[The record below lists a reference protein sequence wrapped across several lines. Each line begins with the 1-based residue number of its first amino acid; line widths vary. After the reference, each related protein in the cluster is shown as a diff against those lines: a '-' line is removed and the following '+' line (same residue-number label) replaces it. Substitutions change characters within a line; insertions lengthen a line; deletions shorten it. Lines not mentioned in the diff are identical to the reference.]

1 MAVAKVVSTPPR
13 WLKVAAFTAR
23 ASLSL
28 LATAWIVLLTVWG
41 ALHFVIV
48 PRIAEFRP
56 LLQEQAS
63 RMLGVSVQIGDI
75 VATSNGVIPSF
86 ELSQVRL
93 FDAQGRE
100 VLKLPRILVAL
111 SARSLLVLGLEQLTI
126 DGPVLN
132 VRRAPDGQIWVAG
145 VALPKDEKGSS
156 AGADWIFSQ
165 PELAIRNGTVTWID
179 ELRAAPALTLTGV
192 DGVLRNQQRGHAMR
206 LQANPPPDW
215 GERLSVSGLFKQRLL
230 TLHAGAWRE
239 WEGVLFADLPQTDLS
254 HVRHYADLGV
264 NVVQGVG
271 ALRVWADVRQGAFTG
286 ATADVALHRVQV
298 MVKPELE
305 ALGLLQVS
313 GRLGV
318 KVLADGLE
326 FSTQALQFDTE
337 DGLRWPGG
345 NMRVSLFTGDARR
358 SASGELVADRLDL
371 AALARIASRLPLDEA
386 VQVQLQQLAPK
397 GLIERFQGSWQG
409 SKGELSSFAVKGR
422 AVGLA
427 LAPQAEGQGIRPGFA
442 GADIDFDFTQQGG
455 RARIAVRQGRI
466 DAPGLFEEP
475 VMELEQLNGDVQWK
489 IDGQHIS
496 LSISD
501 MHFGNADLQ
510 GVAQLKWQTDATTPS
525 PGLLDLQGNLSR
537 AEARRIFRYLPLPI
551 SKDVRDYVR
560 DAISAGTATQVR
572 FKVKGAL
579 EDFPY
584 TVPKS
589 GEFRVTANLQDV
601 DYAYVP
607 YVPPGPTSNKTN
619 NDLPWPALSGLDA
632 ELVIDHT
639 SLQVRAARSK
649 VAGFAGL
656 QLNKIDSVIHDLYG
670 NASVTVNA
678 SAQGPLAEMLGLVNR
693 SPLATLTGQ
702 ALANATATGQ
712 ADYRFKLGIPLDAVD
727 RTSVQGSVVLA
738 GNDLQLSSTIP
749 RLARARGT
757 VSFSENGF
765 SVANGQARVLG
776 GDMRIDGGWS
786 NSGASKP
793 LAGALRLQGIATVE
807 GIRQARELGFVSRL
821 AQYAS
826 GSASYSAVLGSRAGT
841 PELLVTSNLTG
852 VALNLPAPFAK
863 TAEAVMP
870 LRLETTVV
878 RSAPLQEQIQ
888 LELGQP
894 SGQSGQSG
902 QSGRLGSVVYVRDLS
917 GTEPRV
923 VRGAI
928 ALGLAADEAVSMP
941 TEGVTAN
948 VNVAGLDLDAWSDV
962 ASRLAASE
970 SPAAPAAPVSSPA
983 SPASSAVGMGYLPNR
998 LALRVGE
1005 LTLGGRKLNRVLI
1018 GSGREG
1024 LLWRA
1029 NLDASEL
1036 NGYVEY
1042 RQPTGPAPGRLYA
1055 RLARLAIAQGTAQ
1068 DVENLLDEQPASIP
1082 ALDVVVED
1090 FELRGKKLGR
1100 MEVDAINLSAAPGAV
1115 GGGARE
1121 WRLNRFNITTP
1132 EAVLAASGNW
1142 ANVSAST
1149 VPAIGRSIR
1158 ERRRTLLNFKLE
1170 INEAGELLNRFGMR
1184 DVLRKGR
1191 GKIEGQV
1198 AWMGSPITL
1207 DYASMS
1213 GNFNVLVENGQFLKA
1228 EPGIAKLLG
1237 VLSLQALPRRLTLD
1251 FRDVFSQGFSFDF
1264 IRGDVAIEQGIAKT
1278 NNLQMKGV
1286 NAAVLMEG
1294 QADIAR
1300 ETQNIKVVV
1309 VPEINA
1315 GSASL
1320 VASAIN
1326 PMVGLS
1332 TFLAQ
1337 LILRKPLIEA
1347 ATQEFVVDGSWV
1359 DPRVTKV
1366 KRNFAKPEGI
1376 Q

>member
-1 MAVAKVVSTPPR
+1 MTVAKVISTPPR

-23 ASLSL
+23 ASLTL
-28 LATAWIVLLTVWG
+28 LATAWIVLLTVWS
-41 ALHFVIV
+41 ALHFIIV

-86 ELSQVRL
+86 ELSQVSL
-93 FDAQGRE
+93 FDAQGHE

-111 SARSLLVLGLEQLTI
+111 SARSLLVLGLEQLTF

-145 VALPKDEKGSS
+145 VALPKDEKGGST
-156 AGADWIFSQ
+156 GTDWIFSQ
-165 PELAIRNGTVTWID
+165 PELAIRNGTVTWTD

-192 DGVLRNQQRGHAMR
+192 DWVLRNQQRGHAMR
-206 LQANPPPDW
+206 LEANPPPAW
-215 GERLSVSGLFKQRLL
+215 GKRLGLSGLFKQRLL
-230 TLHAGAWRE
+230 SLHAGAWRE
-239 WEGVLFADLPQTDLS
+239 WDGVLFADLPQTDLS
-254 HVRHYADLGV
+254 HVRNYADLGV
-264 NVVQGVG
+264 HVVQGVG
-271 ALRVWADVRQGAFTG
+271 ALRVWADVHQGAFTG
-286 ATADVALHRVQV
+286 AIADVALHRVQV

-305 ALGLLQVS
+305 ALGLSQVS

-337 DGLRWPGG
+337 DGLHWPGG
-345 NMRVSLFTGDARR
+345 NVRVALFTGDARR

-371 AALARIASRLPLDEA
+371 AALARIASRLPLDES
-386 VQVQLQQLAPK
+386 VHTHLQGLSPK
-397 GLIERFQGSWQG
+397 GLIERLEGSWQG
-409 SKGELSSFAVKGR
+409 SIEELSQFAVKGR
-422 AVGLA
+422 AVGLE
-427 LAPQAEGQGIRPGFA
+427 LAPQAAERGAEQGIRPGFG
-442 GADIDFDFTQQGG
+442 GADIDFDFNQQGG
-455 RARIAVRQGRI
+455 RARIAVHQGRI
-466 DAPGLFEEP
+466 DAPGLFEDP
-475 VMELEQLNGDVQWK
+475 LIELEQLSGNAQWK

-496 LSISD
+496 LAVSD
-501 MHFGNADLQ
+501 LHFGNADLQ
-510 GVAQLKWQTDATTPS
+510 GVAQLKWQTDAATPL
-525 PGLLDLQGNLSR
+525 PGLIDLQGNLSR
-537 AEARRIFRYLPLPI
+537 AEANRVFRYLPLPI

-560 DAISAGTATQVR
+560 DAISTGTASQVR

-579 EDFPY
+579 QDFPY
-584 TVPKS
+584 TAPKS
-589 GEFRVTANLQDV
+589 GEFRITASLQDV

-607 YVPPGPTSNKTN
+607 YVPANPTSD

-639 SLQVRAARSK
+639 SLQVKGARSK

-678 SAQGPLAEMLGLVNR
+678 SAQGPLADMLGLVNR
-693 SPLATLTGQ
+693 SPLATLTGKV
-702 ALANATATGQ
+702 LANATATGQ
-712 ADYRFKLGIPLDAVD
+712 ADYRFKLGIPLDAVE
-727 RTSVQGSVVLA
+727 RASVQGSVALT

-826 GSASYSAVLGSRAGT
+826 GSASYSAVLGSRAGM
-841 PELLVTSNLTG
+841 PELLVTSNLVG
-852 VALNLPAPFAK
+852 LALNLPAPFMK

-878 RSAPLQEQIQ
+878 RSSPFPPFSPLQDQLQ
-888 LELGQP
+888 LEL
-894 SGQSGQSG
+894 G
-902 QSGRLGSVVYVRDLS
+902 QSGRLGSVVYVRDIS
-917 GTEPRV
+917 GAEPRV
-923 VRGAI
+923 VRGAV
-928 ALGLAADEAVSMP
+928 ALGLAADESVSMP

-948 VNVAGLDLDAWSDV
+948 VNVASLDLDAWSDV

-970 SPAAPAAPVSSPA
+970 PPA
-983 SPASSAVGMGYLPNR
+983 SPASSASSTVSMGYLPNK

-1005 LTLGGRKLNRVLI
+1005 LTMGGRKLNRVFI
-1018 GSGREG
+1018 GSGRDG

-1042 RQPTGPAPGRLYA
+1042 RQSTGPAAGRLYA
-1055 RLARLAIAQGTAQ
+1055 RLARLAIAQSAAQ

-1100 MEVDAINLSAAPGAV
+1100 MEVDAVNLSAAA

-1121 WRLNRFNITTP
+1121 WRLNRFNIRTP
-1132 EAVLAASGNW
+1132 EAVLEASGNW
-1142 ANVSAST
+1142 ANVTSAA
-1149 VPAIGRSIR
+1149 PAAGRSIR
-1158 ERRRTLLNFKLE
+1158 ERRRTLMNFRLE
-1170 INEAGELLNRFGMR
+1170 ISDAGELLNRFGMR
-1184 DVLRKGR
+1184 DVVRKGR

-1213 GNFNVLVENGQFLKA
+1213 GNFNVLVENGQFLKT

-1264 IRGDVAIEQGIAKT
+1264 VRGDVTIEQGIAKT

-1294 QADIAR
+1294 QADIAH

-1309 VPEINA
+1309 IPEINA

-1320 VASAIN
+1320 IASAIN

-1347 ATQEFVVDGSWV
+1347 ATQEFVVDGSWL

-1366 KRNFAKPEGI
+1366 KRNMGNFAKPEGI

>member
-28 LATAWIVLLTVWG
+28 LAAAWIVLLTVWG
-41 ALHFVIV
+41 ALHFIIV

-100 VLKLPRILVAL
+100 VLTLPRIVVAL

-145 VALPKDEKGSS
+145 VALPKDDKGSS
-156 AGADWIFSQ
+156 AGADWVFSQ
-165 PELAIRNGTVTWID
+165 PELAMRNGTVIWTD

-192 DGVLRNQQRGHAMR
+192 DWVLRNQQRGHAMR
-206 LQANPPPDW
+206 LQANPPPEW
-215 GERLSVSGLFKQRLL
+215 GQRLSVSGIFKQRLL
-230 TLHAGAWRE
+230 SLHAGAWRE
-239 WEGVLFADLPQTDLS
+239 WDGVLFADLPQTDLS

-264 NVVQGVG
+264 DVEQGVG

-286 ATADVALHRVQV
+286 ATADVALNRVQV

-305 ALGLLQVS
+305 ALGLSQVS
-313 GRLGV
+313 GRLGL

-337 DGLRWPGG
+337 DGLHWPGG
-345 NMRVSLFTGDARR
+345 NVRVALFSGDARKA
-358 SASGELVADRLDL
+358 ASGELVADRLDL

-386 VQVQLQQLAPK
+386 VQAHVQQLAPK

-409 SKGELSSFAVKGR
+409 SSKELSSFAVKGR
-422 AVGLA
+422 AVGLE
-427 LAPQAEGQGIRPGFA
+427 LAAQTQEQGTRPGFA

-455 RARIAVRQGRI
+455 RARIAVRQGHV

-475 VMELEQLNGDVQWK
+475 LIALEQLSGDVQWK
-489 IDGQHIS
+489 IDGQDIS
-496 LSISD
+496 LAISD
-501 MHFGNADLQ
+501 LHFGNADLQ
-510 GVAQLKWQTDATTPS
+510 GVAQIKWQTDAATPL
-525 PGLLDLQGNLSR
+525 PGLLDLQANLSR
-537 AEARRIFRYLPLPI
+537 AEARRVFRYLPLPI
-551 SKDVRDYVR
+551 SKEVRDYVR
-560 DAISAGTATQVR
+560 DSISTGTAAQVR

-579 EDFPY
+579 QDFPY

-589 GEFRVTANLQDV
+589 GEFRVTADLRDV

-607 YVPPGPTSNKTN
+607 PIPPSPASNKAN
-619 NDLPWPALSGLDA
+619 NDPPWPALSGLDA

-639 SLQVRAARSK
+639 SLQIKGARSK

-712 ADYRFKLGIPLDAVD
+712 ADYRFKLGIPLAALE
-727 RTSVQGSVVLA
+727 RSSVQGSVVLA

-765 SVANGQARVLG
+765 SITNGQARALG
-776 GDMRIDGGWS
+776 GDMRMDGGWS
-786 NSGASKP
+786 SPGAAKP
-793 LAGALRLQGIATVE
+793 SANTSNTLRLQGVATVE
-807 GIRQARELGFVSRL
+807 GIRQAKELGFVSRL

-826 GSASYSAVLGSRAGT
+826 GSAAYSAVLGSRAGT
-841 PELLVTSNLTG
+841 PELLVTSNLAG

-863 TAEAVMP
+863 TAEATMP
-870 LRLETTVV
+870 LRLESTVV
-878 RSAPLQEQIQ
+878 RSSPSSPLQDQVQ
-888 LELGQP
+888 LELGQA

-923 VRGAI
+923 VRGAV
-928 ALGLAADEAVSMP
+928 ALGLAADESVSMP

-948 VNVAGLDLDAWSDV
+948 VNVASLDLDAWSDV
-962 ASRLAASE
+962 VSRLSASETPAAAS
-970 SPAAPAAPVSSPA
+970 SLA
-983 SPASSAVGMGYLPNR
+983 MGYLPNR

-1005 LTLGGRKLNRVLI
+1005 LTIGGRKLNRVLI

-1055 RLARLAIAQGTAQ
+1055 RLARLAIAQSTAQ

-1100 MEVDAINLSAAPGAV
+1100 MEVDAINLSAAPGAA

-1142 ANVSAST
+1142 ANVSASAA
-1149 VPAIGRSIR
+1149 PAPGRSIR
-1158 ERRRTLLNFKLE
+1158 ERRRTLLNFRLD
-1170 INEAGELLNRFGMR
+1170 INDAGELLNRFGMR
-1184 DVLRKGR
+1184 EVLRKGR

-1207 DYASMS
+1207 DYASMG

-1366 KRNFAKPEGI
+1366 KRNMGNFAKPEGM

>member
-1 MAVAKVVSTPPR
+1 MTVAKVISTPPR

-48 PRIAEFRP
+48 PRITEFRP

-63 RMLGVSVQIGDI
+63 RMLGVSVRIGDI

-86 ELSQVRL
+86 ELSQVHL
-93 FDAQGRE
+93 FDAQGLE

-132 VRRAPDGQIWVAG
+132 VRRAPDGQIWIAG
-145 VALPKDEKGSS
+145 VALSKDEKGSS

-165 PELAIRNGTVTWID
+165 PELAIRNGTVIWTD

-192 DGVLRNQQRGHAMR
+192 DWVLRNQQRGHAMR
-206 LQANPPPDW
+206 LEANPPPAW
-215 GERLSVSGLFKQRLL
+215 GGRLSVSGIFRQRLL
-230 TLHAGAWRE
+230 SLHAGAWRE
-239 WEGVLFADLPQTDLS
+239 WDGVLFADMPQTDLS
-254 HVRHYADLGV
+254 HVRNYADLGV

-271 ALRVWADVRQGAFTG
+271 ALRVWADVHQGAFTG
-286 ATADVALHRVQV
+286 ATADVALHRVQA

-305 ALGLLQVS
+305 ALGLSQVS

-318 KVLADGLE
+318 KVLAQGLE

-337 DGLRWPGG
+337 DGLHWPGG
-345 NMRVSLFTGDARR
+345 NVRVALFTGDAKDARQ
-358 SASGELVADRLDL
+358 SASGSGELVADRLDL

-386 VQVQLQQLAPK
+386 VRAHLQELAPK
-397 GLIERFQGSWQG
+397 GLIERLEGNWQDSG
-409 SKGELSSFAVKGR
+409 GELSGFAAKGR
-422 AVGLA
+422 VVGLE
-427 LAPQAEGQGIRPGFA
+427 LAPQTAEQGMRPGFG
-442 GADIDFDFTQQGG
+442 GADIDFDFTRQGG
-455 RARIAVRQGRI
+455 RARVAVRQGRV
-466 DAPGLFEEP
+466 DAPGLFEDP
-475 VMELEQLNGDVQWK
+475 LIELEQLSGDVQWK
-489 IDGQHIS
+489 MDGPHTS
-496 LSISD
+496 LTISD
-501 MHFGNADLQ
+501 LHFGNADVQ
-510 GVAQLKWQTDATTPS
+510 GVAQLKWQTDATTPL
-525 PGLLDLQGNLSR
+525 PGLIDLQGNLSR
-537 AEARRIFRYLPLPI
+537 AEARRVFRYLPLPL
-551 SKDVRDYVR
+551 SAQVRDYVR
-560 DAISAGTATQVR
+560 DAISTGTATQVR

-579 EDFPY
+579 QDFPY
-584 TVPKS
+584 TAPKS
-589 GEFRVTANLQDV
+589 GEFRITANLQDV

-607 YVPPGPTSNKTN
+607 TTN
-619 NDLPWPALSGLDA
+619 PKPDGNTPSWPALSGLDG

-639 SLQVRAARSK
+639 SLQVRGARSK

-656 QLNKIDSVIHDLYG
+656 QLNKIDSVIHDLYS
-670 NASVTVNA
+670 NASVSVTA
-678 SAQGPLAEMLGLVNR
+678 SAQGALADMLGLVNR
-693 SPLATLTGQ
+693 SPLATLTGK

-712 ADYRFKLGIPLDAVD
+712 ADYRFKLGIPLAAME

-738 GNDLQLSSTIP
+738 GNDLQLSPTIP
-749 RLARARGT
+749 RLSRARGT

-776 GDMRIDGGWS
+776 GDIRIDGGWS
-786 NSGASKP
+786 NLGASKP
-793 LAGALRLQGIATVE
+793 STGTLRLQGVATVE

-826 GSASYSAVLGSRAGT
+826 GSASYSAVLGLRAGV
-841 PELLVTSNLTG
+841 PELLVTSNLAG
-852 VALNLPAPFAK
+852 LALNLPAPFVK

-878 RSAPLQEQIQ
+878 RSSPLQDQLQ
-888 LELGQP
+888 LELGQA
-894 SGQSGQSG
+894 GQP
-902 QSGRLGSVVYVRDLS
+902 GRLGSVVYVRDIS
-917 GTEPRV
+917 GAEPRV
-923 VRGAI
+923 VRGAVT
-928 ALGLAADEAVSMP
+928 LGLVADESVSMP
-941 TEGVTAN
+941 VEGVAAN
-948 VNVAGLDLDAWSDV
+948 VNVANLDLDAWSDV
-962 ASRLAASE
+962 ASRLATSE
-970 SPAAPAAPVSSPA
+970 SPAALAAS
-983 SPASSAVGMGYLPNR
+983 ASSASSALAMGYLPNR

-1005 LTLGGRKLNRVLI
+1005 LTIGGRKLNRVFI
-1018 GSGREG
+1018 GSGRDG

-1042 RQPTGPAPGRLYA
+1042 RQPTGPAAGRLYA
-1055 RLARLAIAQGTAQ
+1055 RLARLAIAQNTAQ
-1068 DVENLLDEQPASIP
+1068 DVENILDEQPASIP
-1082 ALDVVVED
+1082 ALDVVVDD

-1100 MEVDAINLSAAPGAV
+1100 MEVDAINLSTAPGAA
-1115 GGGARE
+1115 GGGTRE

-1142 ANVSAST
+1142 ANVSASAAS
-1149 VPAIGRSIR
+1149 VMGRSIR
-1158 ERRRTLLNFKLE
+1158 ERRRTLLNFRLD
-1170 INEAGELLNRFGMR
+1170 IHEAGELLNRFGMR
-1184 DVLRKGR
+1184 EVLRKGR

-1213 GNFNVLVENGQFLKA
+1213 GNFNVQVENGQFLKA

-1320 VASAIN
+1320 IASAIN

-1366 KRNFAKPEGI
+1366 KRNMGNFAKPEGI

>member
-1 MAVAKVVSTPPR
+1 MTVAKVISTPPR

-28 LATAWIVLLTVWG
+28 LATAWIVLLTVWS
-41 ALHFVIV
+41 ALHFIIV

-93 FDAQGRE
+93 FDAQGNE
-100 VLKLPRILVAL
+100 VLKLPRMLVAL

-126 DGPVLN
+126 EDPVLN

-145 VALPKDEKGSS
+145 FALPKDEKGSS
-156 AGADWIFSQ
+156 AGADWVFSQ
-165 PELAIRNGTVTWID
+165 PELAIRNGTVNWSD
-179 ELRAAPALTLTGV
+179 ESRAAPVLTLTAV
-192 DGVLRNQQRGHAMR
+192 DWVLRNQQRGHAMR
-206 LQANPPPDW
+206 FQANPPPAW
-215 GERLSVSGLFKQRLL
+215 GGRLSVSGIFKQRLL
-230 TLHAGAWRE
+230 SLHAGAWRE

-286 ATADVALHRVQV
+286 ATADVALHQVQV

-305 ALGLLQVS
+305 ALGLSQVS

-345 NMRVSLFTGDARR
+345 NVRVAWSAGDKRTLP
-358 SASGELVADRLDL
+358 SGELVADRLDM

-386 VQVQLQQLAPK
+386 VQAQLQQLAPK

-409 SKGELSSFAVKGR
+409 SSGELSSFAVKGR
-422 AVGLA
+422 AVGLE
-427 LAPQAEGQGIRPGFA
+427 LAAQAGEQAVRPGFA
-442 GADIDFDFTQQGG
+442 GADVDFDFNQQGG
-455 RARIAVRQGRI
+455 RARIAMRQGHV
-466 DAPGLFEEP
+466 DAPGLFEDP
-475 VMELEQLNGDVQWK
+475 LIELEQLNGDVQWK

-496 LSISD
+496 LAISD
-501 MHFGNADLQ
+501 LHFGNTDLQ
-510 GVAQLKWQTDATTPS
+510 GVAQIKWQTDATTPL
-525 PGLLDLQGNLSR
+525 PGLLDLQANLSR
-537 AEARRIFRYLPLPI
+537 AEARRVFRYLPLPI
-551 SKDVRDYVR
+551 SKEVRDYVR
-560 DAISAGTATQVR
+560 DAISTGTATQVR

-589 GEFRVTANLQDV
+589 GEFRVTADLRDV

-607 YVPPGPTSNKTN
+607 PGPASNKAS
-619 NDLPWPALSGLDA
+619 NDPPWPALSGLDA

-639 SLQVRAARSK
+639 SLQIRGARSR

-678 SAQGPLAEMLGLVNR
+678 SAHGPLADMLGLVNR
-693 SPLATLTGQ
+693 SPLATLTGK

-727 RTSVQGSVVLA
+727 RASVQGSVVLA

-765 SVANGQARVLG
+765 SVANGQASALG
-776 GDMRIDGGWS
+776 GDLRMDGGWS
-786 NSGASKP
+786 SPGASRP
-793 LAGALRLQGIATVE
+793 STNTSNTLRLQGVATVE
-807 GIRQARELGFVSRL
+807 GIRQAKELGFVSRL

-863 TAEAVMP
+863 TAEAAMP
-870 LRLETTVV
+870 LRLESTVV
-878 RSAPLQEQIQ
+878 RASPLQDQLQ
-888 LELGQP
+888 LEL
-894 SGQSGQSG
+894 
-902 QSGRLGSVVYVRDLS
+902 GRLGSVVYVRDLS

-923 VRGAI
+923 VRGAV
-928 ALGLAADEAVSMP
+928 ALGLAADEAASMP

-948 VNVAGLDLDAWSDV
+948 VNVASLDLDAWSDV
-962 ASRLAASE
+962 AARLSASE
-970 SPAAPAAPVSSPA
+970 APAASSSLA
-983 SPASSAVGMGYLPNR
+983 MGYLPNR

-1005 LTLGGRKLNRVLI
+1005 LTIGGRKLNRVLI

-1042 RQPTGPAPGRLYA
+1042 RQPTGSAAGRLYA
-1055 RLARLAIAQGTAQ
+1055 RLARLAIAQSTAQ

-1100 MEVDAINLSAAPGAV
+1100 MEVDAINLSAAPGAA

-1142 ANVSAST
+1142 ANVSASAT
-1149 VPAIGRSIR
+1149 SGLGRSVR
-1158 ERRRTLLNFKLE
+1158 ERRRTLLNFKLD
-1170 INEAGELLNRFGMR
+1170 INDAGELLNRFGMR
-1184 DVLRKGR
+1184 EVLRKGR

-1207 DYASMS
+1207 DYASMG

-1366 KRNFAKPEGI
+1366 KRNMGNFAKPEGI

>member
-1 MAVAKVVSTPPR
+1 MTVAKVISTPPR

-41 ALHFVIV
+41 ALHFIIV
-48 PRIAEFRP
+48 PRITEFRP

-93 FDAQGRE
+93 FDAQGHE
-100 VLKLPRILVAL
+100 VLRLPRILVAL

-145 VALPKDEKGSS
+145 FALPKDEKGSN

-165 PELAIRNGTVTWID
+165 PELAIRNGTVNWND
-179 ELRAAPALTLTGV
+179 ELRAAPALTLTAV
-192 DGVLRNQQRGHAMR
+192 DWVLRNQQRGHAMR
-206 LQANPPPDW
+206 LQASPPPAW
-215 GERLSVSGLFKQRLL
+215 GGRLSVSGIFKQRLL
-230 TLHAGAWRE
+230 SLHAGAWRE
-239 WEGVLFADLPQTDLS
+239 WDGVLFADLPQTDLS
-254 HVRHYADLGV
+254 HVRNYADLGV
-264 NVVQGVG
+264 DVMQGVG

-286 ATADVALHRVQV
+286 ATVDVALHRVQV

-305 ALGLLQVS
+305 ALGLSQVS

-318 KVLADGLE
+318 KVFAQGLE

-337 DGLRWPGG
+337 DGLHWPGG
-345 NMRVSLFTGDARR
+345 NVRVALFTGDARR

-422 AVGLA
+422 AVGLE
-427 LAPQAEGQGIRPGFA
+427 LAAQAAEQGMRPGFS
-442 GADIDFDFTQQGG
+442 GADVDFDFNQQGG
-455 RARIAVRQGRI
+455 RARIALHQGRV
-466 DAPGLFEEP
+466 DAPGLFEDP
-475 VMELEQLNGDVQWK
+475 LIELEQLSGDVQWK
-489 IDGQHIS
+489 MDGPHTS
-496 LSISD
+496 LTISD
-501 MHFGNADLQ
+501 LHFGNADLQ
-510 GVAQLKWQTDATTPS
+510 GVAQLKWQTDAATPL
-525 PGLLDLQGNLSR
+525 PGLIDLQGNLSR
-537 AEARRIFRYLPLPI
+537 AEARRVFRYLPLPL
-551 SKDVRDYVR
+551 SKEVRDYVR
-560 DAISAGTATQVR
+560 DAISTGTASQVR
-572 FKVKGAL
+572 FKVKGSL
-579 EDFPY
+579 QDFPY
-584 TVPKS
+584 TVPQS
-589 GEFRVTANLQDV
+589 GEFRITANLQDV

-607 YVPPGPTSNKTN
+607 TTSTKPDDN
-619 NDLPWPALSGLDA
+619 NPPWPVLSGLDA

-639 SLQVRAARSK
+639 SLQVKGARSR

-670 NASVTVNA
+670 NAFVSVTA
-678 SAQGPLAEMLGLVNR
+678 SAQGPLADMLDLVNR
-693 SPLATLTGQ
+693 SPLATLTGK

-712 ADYRFKLGIPLDAVD
+712 ADYRFKLGIPLDAME
-727 RTSVQGSVVLA
+727 RSSAQGSVVLA
-738 GNDLQLSSTIP
+738 GNDLQLSPTIP

-765 SVANGQARVLG
+765 SVTNGQAKVLG
-776 GDMRIDGGWS
+776 GEMRMDGGWS
-786 NSGASKP
+786 NSGAS
-793 LAGALRLQGIATVE
+793 GASRPSANTLRLQGVATVD
-807 GIRQARELGFVSRL
+807 GLRQARELGFVSRL

-826 GSASYSAVLGSRAGT
+826 GSASYSAVLGSRAGV
-841 PELLVTSNLTG
+841 PELLVTSNLAG
-852 VALNLPAPFAK
+852 LALNLPAPFAK
-863 TAEAVMP
+863 TAEAVLP
-870 LRLETTVV
+870 LRLESTVA
-878 RSAPLQEQIQ
+878 RASPLQDQLQ
-888 LELGQP
+888 LEL
-894 SGQSGQSG
+894 
-902 QSGRLGSVVYVRDLS
+902 GRLGSVVYVRDIS

-923 VRGAI
+923 VRGAV
-928 ALGLAADEAVSMP
+928 ALGLAADESVSMP

-948 VNVAGLDLDAWSDV
+948 VNVASLDIDAWSDV
-962 ASRLAASE
+962 ASRLASSE
-970 SPAAPAAPVSSPA
+970 SPASSTASAAS
-983 SPASSAVGMGYLPNR
+983 ASSALAMGYLPNR

-1005 LTLGGRKLNRVLI
+1005 LTIGGRKLNRVFI
-1018 GSGREG
+1018 GSGRDG

-1042 RQPTGPAPGRLYA
+1042 RQPTGSTAGGLYA
-1055 RLARLAIAQGTAQ
+1055 RLSRLAIAQSAAQ
-1068 DVENLLDEQPASIP
+1068 DVENLLDEQPSSIP

-1100 MEVDAINLSAAPGAV
+1100 MEVIAENRSTAP

-1121 WRLNRFNITTP
+1121 WRLNRFFIKTP
-1132 EAVLAASGNW
+1132 EAELQAEGNW
-1142 ANVSAST
+1142 ANVSASP
-1149 VPAIGRSIR
+1149 VSAQ
-1158 ERRRTLLNFKLE
+1158 ERRRTQMKFKLE
-1170 INEAGELLNRFGMR
+1170 ISDAGELLNRFGMR
-1184 DVLRKGR
+1184 EVLRKGR

-1213 GNFNVLVENGQFLKA
+1213 GNFNVQVENGQFLKA

-1320 VASAIN
+1320 IASAIN

-1366 KRNFAKPEGI
+1366 KRNMGNFAKPEGI